1 MRRIEGDSEIHL
13 FSPTQTLELTGFS
26 HTSDVFCFEFAKSNL
41 QHQNGTTI
49 VLNCGVYRGLIFSLS
64 SFFPS
69 PTSVR
74 FLGCIWSLSVLN
86 GLAQGLCLSG
96 PGCSLVLLCACS
108 CLMICF
114 MLWVL
119 SCLLDLPAWFWSPG
133 PLVPWSL
140 WPRPHATGC
149 HCCCLPGRWLQCNM

>member
-1 MRRIEGDSEIHL
+1 MRRVKGDSEIHL

-26 HTSDVFCFEFAKSNL
+26 HTSDVFHFEFAKSNL

-49 VLNCGVYRGLIFSLS
+49 ALRCGVYRGLIFFR

-74 FLGCIWSLSVLN
+74 FLGPRSLSVSN
-86 GLAQGLCLSG
+86 GLAQGLWLSG

-114 MLWVL
+114 MLWVPVL
-119 SCLLDLPAWFWSPG
+119 PSGSTCLV
-133 PLVPWSL
+133 LVPWFL
-140 WPRPHATGC
+140 WPRPHATRC